1 MAFKNQTVA
10 IVGGGSGIGKS
21 MAAHLAE
28 AGAKV
33 ILSSRNADKLTEA
46 AKAIGGGEVLPLD
59 MTDADSVAA

>member
-1 MAFKNQTVA
+1 
-10 IVGGGSGIGKS
+10 

-46 AKAIGGGEVLPLD
+46 AKAIGGG
-59 MTDADSVAA
+59 DADSVAA